1 MPRRNFSA
9 GPAASPSTF
18 ASSVRARPFLFFID
32 TSATSKPALLLSL
45 RMCPSRFLATTSS
58 CQRPWFEL
66 LRSKWNK
73 KTSVAALRSV
83 KGLDQ
88 SSCIFLFASSPFQ
101 IAPSSG
107 RIPPPISGGTMNRSV
122 AIASILFV
130 GISLAPVGNHVAA
143 DEQPLFGYSAESSRT
158 ERQWE
163 EKLRAIPSPEN
174 LRAYMQKLSA
184 RPHHVGSAYDKENA
198 EWIAAKFKEFGLD
211 THIEQFDV
219 LFPTP
224 KERVVEL
231 VEGGPKFVAKLQEP
245 TLSQDPTSNQQS
257 EQLPTYNAYSI
268 DGDGTA
274 PLVYVNYGIPED
286 YEQLERMGISVKGKI
301 VIARYYH
308 SWRGIKP
315 KVAAE
320 HGAVGCL
327 IYSDPHEDGFV
338 RGETFPAGAFRP
350 PDGAQRG
357 SVADMPFYPGDPLT
371 PGVGATKDAKRL
383 KVEDAPTITK
393 IPVLPISYA
402 DAQPLLAALTGRLA
416 PEGWRGG
423 LAITYHVGP
432 GPAKVHLKVKS
443 NWDIKPVYDV
453 IAKIQGATFPDEWVI
468 RGNHH
473 DGCVNGAEDPIS
485 GQVAILEEARSL
497 GELVKSGWKPK
508 RTIIYCAWDGEEP
521 GLLGSTEWAEQHYDD
536 LRAHGVAYINS
547 DGNGRGYLGIEGSH
561 TLEKFSNDIAR
572 EISDPETKLSAW
584 KRQQLHEIANA
595 KTTEQ
600 REEIRKRADL
610 RIPALG
616 SGSDYTAFLQH
627 DGVASLNIGFGGED
641 QGGIYHSIYDDFY
654 WYTHFSDTD
663 FVYGRALAQT
673 GGTAMMRLADADLLP
688 FEFGDFADTVQTY
701 LKELKT
707 LSQKMQDDIRERN
720 KEIEEGLFKA
730 VDDPKRPLVPP
741 SVEAVPPHL
750 NFAPMENAAEALTRS
765 AAEYRK
771 ALEQANANGGAAL
784 ASASLAEVNKML
796 IETERR
802 LTNAE
807 GLSNRPWFKH
817 QLYAPGF
824 YTGYG
829 VKTVPAVREAIELKK
844 WQQADDAI
852 VVVARVLQD
861 EAALISSAAQKL
873 SGVK

>member
-1 MPRRNFSA
+1 
-9 GPAASPSTF
+9 
-18 ASSVRARPFLFFID
+18 
-32 TSATSKPALLLSL
+32 
-45 RMCPSRFLATTSS
+45 
-58 CQRPWFEL
+58 
-66 LRSKWNK
+66 
-73 KTSVAALRSV
+73 
-83 KGLDQ
+83 
-88 SSCIFLFASSPFQ
+88 
-101 IAPSSG
+101 
-107 RIPPPISGGTMNRSV
+107 MNRSV
-122 AIASILFV
+122 ALASLLFA
-130 GISLAPVGNHVAA
+130 GLSLAPFGNHVIA
-143 DEQPLFGYSAESSRT
+143 DEQPLFGYSAASSRT

-174 LRAYMQKLSA
+174 LRSYMERLSA
-184 RPHHVGSAYDKENA
+184 RPHHVGSAYDKNNA
-198 EWIAAKFKEFGLD
+198 EWIASKFKEFGLD

-231 VEGGPKFVAKLQEP
+231 VEGGPRFTAKLQEP
-245 TLSQDPTSNQQS
+245 ALSQDLTSNQQF

-268 DGDGTA
+268 DGDVTA

-286 YEQLERMGISVKGKI
+286 YEQLERMGISVQGKI

-338 RGETFPAGAFRP
+338 QGETFPAGPFRP
-350 PDGAQRG
+350 PDGVQRG

-383 KVEDAPTITK
+383 KIEEAATITK

-402 DAQPLLAALTGRLA
+402 DAQPLLAALTGRVA

-423 LAITYHVGP
+423 LGITYRVGP

-443 NWDIKPVYDV
+443 NWEIKPIYDV
-453 IAKIQGATFPDEWVI
+453 IGKIQGSTFPDEWVI

-473 DGCVNGAEDPIS
+473 DGWVNGAEDPIS
-485 GQVAILEEARSL
+485 GMVAVLEEARAL
-497 GELVKSGWKPK
+497 GELMKSGWKPK
-508 RTIIYCAWDGEEP
+508 RTIVYCAWDGEEP
-521 GLLGSTEWAEQHYDD
+521 GLLGSTEWAEAHYDE

-547 DGNGRGYLGIEGSH
+547 DGNGRGYLEVEGSH
-561 TLEKFSNDIAR
+561 TLEQFTNDIAR
-572 EISDPETKLSAW
+572 EISDPETKLTVW
-584 KRQQLHEIANA
+584 KRHQLHAIADA

-641 QGGIYHSIYDDFY
+641 KGGIYHSIYDDFY
-654 WYTHFSDTD
+654 WFTHFSDTD

-673 GGTAMMRLADADLLP
+673 GGTAVMRLADADLLP
-688 FEFGDFADTVQTY
+688 FEFGNFAETVQTY
-701 LKELKT
+701 LKELKA

-720 KEIEEGLFKA
+720 REIEEGVFKA
-730 VDDPKRPLVPP
+730 TNDPKKPLTPP
-741 SVEAVPPHL
+741 AVETVPPHL
-750 NFAPMENAAEALTRS
+750 NFAPLENAADVLTRS

-771 ALEQANANGGAAL
+771 AVGETNANGGAAL
-784 ASASLAEVNKML
+784 AAASIAEVNKML
-796 IETERR
+796 MDSERK
-802 LTNAE
+802 LTNAA
-807 GLSNRPWFKH
+807 GLPNRPWFKH

-824 YTGYG
+824 YTGYA
-829 VKTVPAVREAIELKK
+829 VKTMPAVREAIELKQWK
-844 WQQADDAI
+844 QADEAI
-852 VVVARVLQD
+852 VVVARILQD

-873 SGVK
+873 GQAR

>member
-1 MPRRNFSA
+1 MNRCA
-9 GPAASPSTF
+9 VIAS
-18 ASSVRARPFLFFID
+18 
-32 TSATSKPALLLSL
+32 
-45 RMCPSRFLATTSS
+45 
-58 CQRPWFEL
+58 
-66 LRSKWNK
+66 
-73 KTSVAALRSV
+73 
-83 KGLDQ
+83 
-88 SSCIFLFASSPFQ
+88 FLFA
-101 IAPSSG
+101 G
-107 RIPPPISGGTMNRSV
+107 
-122 AIASILFV
+122 L
-130 GISLAPVGNHVAA
+130 SLAPIGNHVIA
-143 DEQPLFGYSAESSRT
+143 DEPPLFGYSAESSRA

-163 EKLRAIPSPEN
+163 EKLRAIPSPDN
-174 LRAYMQKLSA
+174 LRSYMQRLSA
-184 RPHHVGSAYDKENA
+184 RPHHVGSPYDKDNA

-224 KERVVEL
+224 KERAVEL

-245 TLSQDPTSNQQS
+245 ALPQDPTSSQQA

-268 DGDGTA
+268 DGDVTA

-327 IYSDPHEDGFV
+327 IFSDPHEDGFV
-338 RGETFPAGAFRP
+338 HGETFPAGPFRP
-350 PDGAQRG
+350 PDGVQRG
-357 SVADMPFYPGDPLT
+357 SVADMPYYPGDPLT

-383 KVEDAPTITK
+383 KIEDAPTITK

-402 DAQPLLAALTGRLA
+402 DAQPLLAALTGRVA
-416 PEGWRGG
+416 PEEWRGG
-423 LAITYHVGP
+423 LGITYHVGP

-443 NWDIKPVYDV
+443 NWDIKPIYDV
-453 IAKIQGATFPDEWVI
+453 IGKIQGATFPDEWVI

-473 DGCVNGAEDPIS
+473 DGWVNGAEDPIS
-485 GQVAILEEARSL
+485 GQVAIIEEARAL

-521 GLLGSTEWAEQHYDD
+521 GLLGSTEWAEQHYDE
-536 LRAHGVAYINS
+536 LRAHAVAYINS
-547 DGNGRGYLGIEGSH
+547 DGNGRGYLRVEGSH

-572 EISDPETKLSAW
+572 DISDPETKLTVW

-595 KTTEQ
+595 KTAEQ

-627 DGVASLNIGFGGED
+627 DGVAALNIGFGGED

-654 WYTHFSDTD
+654 WFTHFSDTE
-663 FVYGRALAQT
+663 FVYERALAQT
-673 GGTAMMRLADADLLP
+673 GGTAIMRLADADLLP
-688 FEFGDFADTVQTY
+688 FEFNDFADTVQTY
-701 LKELKT
+701 LKELKA

-720 KEIEEGLFKA
+720 REIEEGVFKA
-730 VDDPKRPLVPP
+730 TNDPKRPLVSPV
-741 SVEAVPPHL
+741 VEAVPPHL
-750 NFAPMENAAEALTRS
+750 NFAPMENAVDTLNRS
-765 AAEYRK
+765 AADYRK
-771 ALEQANANGGAAL
+771 ALEQSNANAGAAL

-796 IETERR
+796 IESERK

-807 GLSNRPWFKH
+807 GLPNRPWFKH

-844 WQQADDAI
+844 WQQADEAI
-852 VVVARVLQD
+852 IVVARVLQD
-861 EAALISSAAQKL
+861 EAALISSAAAKL
-873 SGVK
+873 AAAH